1 MGEITFARDTSN
13 YQRETISTA
22 VFEVPPRVAV
32 IVALVLPETRFALMV
47 SIADVVQAA
56 TVTLAGTVA
65 TDVLLL
71 LNVTVDNFFL
81 ASVNR
86 GYGVGRNS
94 PGERKT
100 ITPSE
105 KRVSYTPAPRETI
118 SQLPIRTKFIPLQP
132 SCEKLA
138 LAQSRGWA
146 RNSQFLRRC

>member
-1 MGEITFARDTSN
+1 MLLLPAS
-13 YQRETISTA
+13 
-22 VFEVPPRVAV
+22 VAV
-32 IVALVLPETRFALMV
+32 TVCVPAVLSVPMKMCAPTSPEANEK
-47 SIADVVQAA
+47 
-56 TVTLAGTVA
+56 
-65 TDVLLL
+65 TDGANWPSLL

-86 GYGVGRNS
+86 GYGVRRNS

-105 KRVSYTPAPRETI
+105 KRISYTPAPRETI

>member
-32 IVALVLPETRFALMV
+32 M
-47 SIADVVQAA
+47 
-56 TVTLAGTVA
+56 
-65 TDVLLL
+65 LLL

-105 KRVSYTPAPRETI
+105 TRVSYTPAPRETI